1 LILKKAKTMNKM
13 TFLNPEFFWLFLLIP
28 VVIAWQI
35 WKRKEQT
42 ATLKISSLKGF
53 KKTKSVLTKLK
64 PMLFVFRLLAL
75 SSLIIAMA
83 RPRTVDVSSK
93 TKTTKGIDIV
103 MSVDVSGSML
113 AKDFKPNRMEAL
125 KEVAENFVKG
135 RPNDRIGLVVYASEA
150 YTKSPVTS
158 DKAVVMDAIRSIKY
172 DNVLQDGTGIGMGL
186 TTAINRLKDSKA
198 KSKIVILMTDGV
210 NNAGFIEPQTA
221 SDIAQQ
227 YGIKVYTIGIGSNGM
242 ADFPY
247 AIAPNGQ
254 FLFRMM
260 KVEIDEALL
269 RSIAK
274 NTGGKYFRAYS
285 NQKLESIYNEINKLE
300 TTEIQELKFYDY
312 EEKYRPFALFAGL
325 LLLLELGLRNT
336 LFRSFI

>member
-1 LILKKAKTMNKM
+1 MNKV

-28 VVIAWQI
+28 IVIGWQI
-35 WKRKEQT
+35 WKRNEQT

-53 KKTKSVLTKLK
+53 KTSKSFLAKLK

-113 AKDFKPNRMEAL
+113 AKDLKPNRMEAL
-125 KEVAENFVKG
+125 KDVAENFVKA

-158 DKAVVMDAIRSIKY
+158 DKAVVLDAIRSIKY

-260 KVEIDEALL
+260 KVEIDESLL

-274 NTGGKYFRAYS
+274 NTGGKYFRANS
-285 NQKLESIYNEINKLE
+285 NEKLESIYNEINKLE

-312 EEKYRPFALFAGL
+312 DEKFRTFALFAGL
-325 LLLLELGLRNT
+325 LLLIELGLRNT